1 VKSLDKPGDKSW
13 VGEAEGKALKIISFL
28 LQDLPS
34 AYNYKIIFLQ
44 RSLPEVLA
52 SQQKMLERRGEVSGE
67 VSNEDMA
74 KMFEAHLV
82 KIENWLSQQQ
92 NFEVLYVDH
101 RDTLSNP
108 ITVAASIN
116 EFLGGQLDTNAMAA
130 VVDPNLYRNRA

>member
-1 VKSLDKPGDKSW
+1 
-13 VGEAEGKALKIISFL
+13 
-28 LQDLPS
+28 
-34 AYNYKIIFLQ
+34 
-44 RSLPEVLA
+44 
-52 SQQKMLERRGEVSGE
+52 MLERRGEVSGE